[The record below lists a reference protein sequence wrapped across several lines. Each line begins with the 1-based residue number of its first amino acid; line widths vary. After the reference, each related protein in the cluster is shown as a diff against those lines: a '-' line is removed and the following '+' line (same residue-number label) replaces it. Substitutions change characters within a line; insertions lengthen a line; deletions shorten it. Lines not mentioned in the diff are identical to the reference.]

1 MHIRREMRQPAGRL
15 LVFKNEILLR
25 FAKLNNKDLRQTRQG
40 QGEKNGADYSA
51 PFLLFLTVCK
61 FYLAKLTERVS
72 RITVIFT

>member
-25 FAKLNNKDLRQTRQG
+25 FAKFNNKDLRQTRQG

-51 PFLLFLTVCK
+51 PFLLF
-61 FYLAKLTERVS
+61 
-72 RITVIFT
+72 